1 MTKPRIS
8 SLFVQS
14 NTVYLRN
21 FYLYLFSLLLATGWH
36 PVICTWRVLLTH
48 SSRNEQLGCLQF
60 FPLQTHS
67 CTDLY
72 LPAQAFLWKHY
83 SEIVGCRVSIHLIA
97 LRVIELVFRIIIAIC
112 TPSRKKEVWPNNCSW
127 LCVGAGLTLVRLFT
141 LELQETV
148 QGAHLGQNE
157 VPERLGR
164 KFGC

>member
-1 MTKPRIS
+1 MTKPWIS

-14 NTVYLRN
+14 NTVYLRH

-36 PVICTWRVLLTH
+36 PVICTWRVFLTH
-48 SSRNEQLGCLQF
+48 SSRNEQLGCLQV

-72 LPAQAFLWKHY
+72 LPTRVFLWKRF
-83 SEIVGCRVSIHLIA
+83 SEIAGCRVAIHLIV
-97 LRVIELVFRIIIAIC
+97 LRVIGLVFRIIIAIC
-112 TPSRKKEVWPNNCSW
+112 TPSRKKEVWPKNCSL
-127 LCVGAGLTLVRLFT
+127 LCAGAGLTFLWSLA

-157 VPERLGR
+157 GA
-164 KFGC
+164 